1 MAINQLFSQPS
12 RKVGCKKEQGARGGR
27 GGHAMPRKGGK
38 RCETPARAAAK
49 ELGSSENEFWL

>member
-1 MAINQLFSQPS
+1 MQERTGHAW
-12 RKVGCKKEQGARGGR
+12 GEGG

-49 ELGSSENEFWL
+49 DRRLGSSENEFWL